1 MRINTISCLVL
12 ALVGCISGLTI
23 RFRDP
28 SRNAAL
34 PRRRTLTGWRSS
46 GWASE
51 GQRRRLI
58 RLNNIWSQ
66 YRFPSHGSWPYS
78 DVIGL
83 NDFDTSTPWRQ
94 RISRPRDTNAFSSLG
109 STGAR
114 VGDRSPSTG
123 LQSRDRSSLYE
134 KYGSLADYLPLPVGE
149 KFKSSPI
156 KDPRSNRDPLP
167 SGPLAPEISRMR
179 EEVKAKVESGY
190 YGQKPLYD
198 FL

>member
-1 MRINTISCLVL
+1 M
-12 ALVGCISGLTI
+12 
-23 RFRDP
+23 
-28 SRNAAL
+28 
-34 PRRRTLTGWRSS
+34 
-46 GWASE
+46 
-51 GQRRRLI
+51 
-58 RLNNIWSQ
+58 
-66 YRFPSHGSWPYS
+66 
-78 DVIGL
+78 IGL
-83 NDFDTSTPWRQ
+83 NDFDTLTPWRQ
-94 RISRPRDTNAFSSLG
+94 RISRPRDTNALSSLG
-109 STGAR
+109 TTGAR